1 MPESIISLTNLRIK
15 HLVKLRTHGPKERQG
30 LTIVEGGREILR
42 AFEAKVPFKE
52 LYVCREQG
60 ESSIGLEEMGGKES
74 FIKKIAALKVPVF
87 EVSKSVFA
95 KISYGERREG
105 LLALCA
111 PRPLSLEQLH
121 RKENP
126 LYVIVETVEK
136 PGNLGAILR
145 TADGVGVDGVIVCDA
160 QTDIYNPNVIRA
172 SLGTVFCVEVAVTS
186 TRESVRFLKER
197 DIRICAAVPCAK
209 NVYSQVNMKGP
220 LAIVLGSEQK
230 GLSDLWASQA
240 DIQVRIPMKGKADS
254 LNVSTAAAI
263 LLYEALRQRS

>member
-1 MPESIISLTNLRIK
+1 MHASINSLTNPRIK
-15 HLVKLRTHGPKERQG
+15 QLVKLRTHRPREKQG
-30 LTIVEGGREILR
+30 LTIVEGSREILR

-52 LYVCREQG
+52 IYICRENWKSAGGPDEIGG
-60 ESSIGLEEMGGKES
+60 EES
-74 FIKKIAALKVPVF
+74 LVRKIAALGVPVL
-87 EVSKSVFA
+87 EVSRPVFA
-95 KISYGERREG
+95 KISYGERMEG

-111 PRPLSLEQLH
+111 PRPLSLERFH

-126 LYVIVETVEK
+126 FYVIVETVEK

-145 TADGVGVDGVIVCDA
+145 TADGAGVDGVIVCDA

-172 SLGTVFCVEVAVTS
+172 SLGTVFCVAVAEAS
-186 TRESVRFLKER
+186 TTESVRFLKER
-197 DIRICAAVPCAK
+197 DVRICAAMPSAE
-209 NVYSQVNMKGP
+209 NVYTDVNMRGP

-230 GLSDLWASQA
+230 GLSDFWSSRA

-263 LLYEALRQRS
+263 LLYEALRQRN